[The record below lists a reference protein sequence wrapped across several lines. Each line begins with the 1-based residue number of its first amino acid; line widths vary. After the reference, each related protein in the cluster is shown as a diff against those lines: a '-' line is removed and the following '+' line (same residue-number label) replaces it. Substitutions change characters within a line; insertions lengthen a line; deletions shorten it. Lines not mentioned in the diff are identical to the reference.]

1 MGDLTAFV
9 LAGGKSSRMGSDKAF
24 LELHGRTLLARA
36 LELARSVADCVRIVG
51 PVEKFGSYGA
61 VVEDLYAGRG
71 PLGGIHAALLSSAT
85 ELNLVFA
92 VDLPFLTREL
102 LDFLVREA
110 RATEAVV
117 TVPRITG
124 GFQPL
129 CAVYRRGFATLAQT
143 ALEAGKNKI
152 DALFPQTST
161 RIIEEPEL
169 LRFAFEAA
177 MFENLNAPE
186 DLARAAQRLATLKP

>member
-24 LELHGRTLLARA
+24 LELHGRTLLDRA
-36 LELARSVADCVRIVG
+36 LELARGVADCVRIVG
-51 PVEKFGSYGA
+51 PLDKFGSYGA

-71 PLGGIHAALLSSAT
+71 PLAGIHAALVSSAT

-92 VDLPFLTREL
+92 VDLPFVNREL
-102 LDFLVREA
+102 LTFLVERA
-110 RATEAVV
+110 RASDAVV
-117 TVPRITG
+117 TVPRIAG

-129 CAVYRRGFATLAQT
+129 CAVYRRGFAVPAEA
-143 ALEAGKNKI
+143 ALQAGNNKI
-152 DALFPQTST
+152 DALFSQVAT

-169 LRFAFEAA
+169 QEFAFDAA
-177 MFENLNAPE
+177 LFENLNTPE
-186 DLARAAQRLATLKP
+186 DLARATRRLVGQKR

>member
-24 LELHGRTLLARA
+24 LELHGHTLLARA

-129 CAVYRRGFATLAQT
+129 SAVYRRGFATLAQT

-152 DALFPQTST
+152 DALFPQTSP

-169 LRFAFEAA
+169 RRFAFDAA

>member
-1 MGDLTAFV
+1 
-9 LAGGKSSRMGSDKAF
+9 
-24 LELHGRTLLARA
+24 
-36 LELARSVADCVRIVG
+36 
-51 PVEKFGSYGA
+51 VEKFGSYGA